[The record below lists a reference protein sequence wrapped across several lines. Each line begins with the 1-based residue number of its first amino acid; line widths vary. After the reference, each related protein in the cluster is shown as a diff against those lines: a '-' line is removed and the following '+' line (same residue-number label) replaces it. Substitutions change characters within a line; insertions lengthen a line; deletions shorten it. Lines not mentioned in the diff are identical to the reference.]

1 MSFWSWLNTPAG
13 PPGPVAAHSTLA
25 ELIVADAL
33 QNGYQDK
40 AALGVAAVFR
50 ARQLNAD
57 VPASLPVNAAG
68 VTLTDTSGPV
78 MESML
83 ALQDHGQVFWKV
95 VGNRWTVIPNRN
107 VDVRWNTDRTIR
119 VYINTRTQQTYQMEG
134 TNRLVVIPVN
144 RGADDLN
151 GMGWMQSDAIQS
163 VIAIDAYA
171 TEYFKNNGNP
181 TGVLSTPGTLT
192 KVEADRLKSQWVDA
206 RTVRTPAVLS
216 GGMSWDG
223 TSFSAQ
229 DSDWVESHRA
239 GVLDI
244 AAISGVPSHFLASS
258 PSGSA
263 LNYSNNDSLWRMYWA
278 QTLKPTYVSR
288 LERAWS
294 DVMGVEVT
302 FDPERLLIASMKDRV
317 YSAAEL
323 VRTGFDPADSLDE
336 VGLPPIGHT
345 GEVPVTLQPEQRA
358 TT

>member
-13 PPGPVAAHSTLA
+13 PPVAEHSTLA

-33 QNGYQDK
+33 QHGTSNT

-68 VTLTDTSGPV
+68 VTLTDTQGPV
-78 MESML
+78 METLL
-83 ALQDHGQVFWKV
+83 AMQDYGQAFWKV
-95 VGNRWTVIPNRN
+95 VGTRWTVVPNRD
-107 VDVRWNTDRTIR
+107 VDVRWNTDRTER
-119 VYINTRTQQTYQMEG
+119 LYINTRTQQQYSLVG
-134 TNRLVVIPVN
+134 SNRLTVIPVN
-144 RGADDLN
+144 RGAGDLN
-151 GMGWMQSDAIQS
+151 GMGWMQSDAIKN
-163 VIAIDAYA
+163 VINIDAYA
-171 TEYFKNNGNP
+171 SEYFANNGNP

-192 KVEADRLKSQWVDA
+192 KQEASLLKAQWVDA

-216 GGMSWDG
+216 GGMQWDG
-223 TSFSAQ
+223 TSFSAS
-229 DSDWVESHRA
+229 DSDWVESHRSS
-239 GVLDI
+239 VLDI
-244 AAISGVPSHFLASS
+244 AAIAGVPSHFLASS

-317 YSAAEL
+317 YSASEL

-345 GEVPVTLQPEQRA
+345 GEVPVTLQQEQR
-358 TT
+358 TQ

>member
-95 VGNRWTVIPNRN
+95 VGNRWTVI
-107 VDVRWNTDRTIR
+107 
-119 VYINTRTQQTYQMEG
+119 
-134 TNRLVVIPVN
+134 VIPVN

-345 GEVPVTLQPEQRA
+345 GEVHH
-358 TT
+358 